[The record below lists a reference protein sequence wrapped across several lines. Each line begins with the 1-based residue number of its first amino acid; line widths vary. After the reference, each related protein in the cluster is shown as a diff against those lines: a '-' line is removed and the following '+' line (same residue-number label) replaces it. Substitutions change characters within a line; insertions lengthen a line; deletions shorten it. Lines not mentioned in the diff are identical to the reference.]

1 MGVGPVAGINANLQA
16 KLDISN
22 KISYNDDVE
31 RFDCVSTE
39 NQTRADTLERE
50 ICLSSAQ
57 AHAAMARV
65 TAAAAEFDEIG
76 GWGAGGIKSFPHWL
90 AIWAGFDSNTGA
102 ELLRVGQALRA
113 LPLLSAAFA
122 AGELSFDKVRQATS
136 VATPDTDELMTR
148 IARGASGSQLARICR
163 SLRRMVRLEQ
173 SENQRAKRG
182 LWRRIEEDG
191 MLRLV
196 AILPPEEGE
205 IVMKA
210 IESISGDKPPAE
222 EQEDAA
228 YEPWPRAGPTPWSR
242 CRSMSSPVGRRR
254 SLRRARLGRWS
265 CTWTSEF

>member
-1 MGVGPVAGINANLQA
+1 M
-16 KLDISN
+16 
-22 KISYNDDVE
+22 E

-39 NQTRADTLERE
+39 NQERADALERE

-148 IARGASGSQLARICR
+148 EQVERLLARA
-163 SLRRMVRLEQ
+163 
-173 SENQRAKRG
+173 RAATAALVDEVVPG
-182 LWRRIEEDG
+182 L
-191 MLRLV
+191 L
-196 AILPPEEGE
+196 
-205 IVMKA
+205 
-210 IESISGDKPPAE
+210 
-222 EQEDAA
+222 
-228 YEPWPRAGPTPWSR
+228 RAGELQRVLQNLLREQVSIRDAVSILEALGEAAPTTRNPIAGLERISR
-242 CRSMSSPVGRRR
+242 NTATP
-254 SLRRARLGRWS
+254 AIPAP
-265 CTWTSEF
+265 